1 MSYVALLRAI
11 DTTNSTVVTIVV
23 ATVFILLNGKKHHP
37 LYAKNN
43 IRLAEITT

>member
-1 MSYVALLRAI
+1 MSFVALLRAI

-23 ATVFILLNGKKHHP
+23 ATVFILFKGERQHP

>member
-1 MSYVALLRAI
+1 MSYVALQRAI

-23 ATVFILLNGKKHHP
+23 ATVFILFKGEIQHP